1 MLELGADL
9 EIGFDGGGIMWAME
23 FGSIIPAAA
32 AAAAAAATC
41 CLLLRLELG
50 LLCIRE

>member
-9 EIGFDGGGIMWAME
+9 EIGFEGGGIMCAIE
-23 FGSIIPAAA
+23 PGSIMLATAAT
-32 AAAAAAATC
+32 AATC

-50 LLCIRE
+50 LLCILE